1 MEGKVY
7 EYRAEVVRWVDGDTV
22 DLLVDLGFTVL
33 LRQRFRL
40 LGVDTPETN
49 RKASREA
56 GKAAHAYAESLA
68 PVGSV
73 VLVRSRKTGKFG
85 RWLADVYPLGGDGD
99 PLVSVNEA
107 LLEAGHAREY
117 PG

>member
-1 MEGKVY
+1 MMY
-7 EYRAEVVRWVDGDTV
+7 EYRAEVVRWVDGDTC

-33 LRQRFRL
+33 VRQRFRL

-56 GKAAHAYAESLA
+56 GNAATAFAEALA

-73 VLVRSRKTGKFG
+73 VLVQSRKTGKFG
-85 RWLADVYPLGGDGD
+85 RWLGVIYPMEGEGD
-99 PLVSVNEA
+99 PLVSVNDA
-107 LLEAGHAREY
+107 LLAAGHAVPY